1 MKKKSFLIL
10 SLLLSCR
17 TAGWH
22 CEVVKA
28 PRAPRPTKACS
39 PLLRCNYY
47 AIYEV
52 NCFAISL
59 FNKILHPSNSPQ
71 SNLTACLRSQ
81 IGWWGMETGSC
92 QIAGWEISGDK
103 LAESFHTGIPI
114 NATSATIKAA
124 NQNTESWQNADM
136 ETITSSCVRKVRSRM
151 HRNGSW
157 MHIIAVVCPA
167 SNPIMATANT
177 HRFKSWDASVFR
189 MQFAISLVRCLHCIL
204 WEDSCQNTMTLSLL
218 CGGNVDNSLKK
229 QLAVAMTMT
238 MTIAMTIAQQRW
250 QHVLLSR
257 VKSVNHSI
265 LGLHY

>member
-1 MKKKSFLIL
+1 MKLIVLQSRSSIKSYTLPIHPKAIWL
-10 SLLLSCR
+10 R
-17 TAGWH
+17 VWGANQADEGWKQDP
-22 CEVVKA
+22 VK
-28 PRAPRPTKACS
+28 
-39 PLLRCNYY
+39 LN
-47 AIYEV
+47 
-52 NCFAISL
+52 
-59 FNKILHPSNSPQ
+59 
-71 SNLTACLRSQ
+71 
-81 IGWWGMETGSC
+81 WWER
-92 QIAGWEISGDK
+92 AGWERSGDK

-136 ETITSSCVRKVRSRM
+136 ETITSSCVRKVRSGM

-238 MTIAMTIAQQRW
+238 MTMTIAMTIAQQRW